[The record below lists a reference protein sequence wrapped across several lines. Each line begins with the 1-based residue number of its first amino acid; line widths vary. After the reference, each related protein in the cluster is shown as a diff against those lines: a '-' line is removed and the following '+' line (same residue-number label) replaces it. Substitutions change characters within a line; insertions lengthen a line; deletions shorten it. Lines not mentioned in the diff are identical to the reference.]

1 MLDHLIEPLR
11 TPSDGLHNALILAIT
26 APNNERFADAMEQV
40 GHFASTVPDAT
51 VEQIKA
57 NIETLLT
64 DTSDNAGA

>member
-1 MLDHLIEPLR
+1 MLDHLIEPLK

-26 APNNERFADAMEQV
+26 APNNERFAQAMEQV

-57 NIETLLT
+57 NIEALLT
-64 DTSDNAGA
+64 DTVDNAGE